1 VLSGSLLEAALA
13 LEAPPGGELTLA
25 QLDQLVASLG
35 AELTAQVIR
44 DCPTRLI
51 LTFNLLLEF

>member
-1 VLSGSLLEAALA
+1 MLSGSLLEAALA

-51 LTFNLLLEF
+51 